1 MDKKKVKAKIQGVSR
16 EKSLWWA
23 LSLTGGFLI
32 AEVIGGV
39 LTGSLALISDAAH
52 MLTDVTALIIALIAI
67 RVSKRPADAIRTF
80 GYYRFEILAAAFNA
94 ALLFVVALYIIYE
107 AYQRLKQP
115 PEIYSMGMLII
126 ASIGLLVNLASMHLL
141 SSDIDKNLNLKS
153 AYLEVW
159 SDMLGSVGVI
169 IAALLIRF
177 TGWSWVDSA
186 IAVLIGLW
194 VLPRTWILL
203 KETINILLEGVPAGI
218 DINKIKSRIMSIRGV
233 SDVHDLHVWAITSD
247 KISLKAHLII
257 ASSFKEELIREEV
270 QSLLL
275 SQFKISHTTL
285 QTECAKTLHLC
296 STFSNN
302 TRSGHFF

>member
-1 MDKKKVKAKIQGVSR
+1 MNKKVNPNIQRVSR

-23 LSLTGGFLI
+23 LLLTGGFLI
-32 AEVIGGV
+32 AEVVGGI

-67 RVSKRPADAIRTF
+67 RVSKRPADARRTF

-94 ALLFVVALYIIYE
+94 ALLFGVAFYIIYE

-126 ASIGLLVNLASMHLL
+126 ASMGLLVNLASMYLL
-141 SSDIDKNLNLKS
+141 SRDKDKNLNLKS

-177 TGWSWVDSA
+177 TGWGWVDSA

-218 DINKIKSRIMSIRGV
+218 DFNKIKSQIMSIKGI
-233 SDVHDLHVWAITSD
+233 SDVHDLHIWAITSD
-247 KISLKAHLII
+247 KISLTAHLII
-257 ASSFKEELIREEV
+257 ASGFKEELVRGEV

-285 QTECAKTLHLC
+285 QTECKKTLHLC
-296 STFSNN
+296 SRVNN
-302 TRSGHFF
+302 LE

>member
-1 MDKKKVKAKIQGVSR
+1 MDKKLNPNSQRVSR

-23 LSLTGGFLI
+23 LLLTGGFLI

-67 RVSKRPADAIRTF
+67 RVSKRPADARRTF

-115 PEIYSMGMLII
+115 SEIYSIGMLLI
-126 ASIGLLVNLASMHLL
+126 ASIGLVVNLASMYLL
-141 SSDIDKNLNLKS
+141 SHDKDKNLNLKS

-159 SDMLGSVGVI
+159 SDTLGSVGVI
-169 IAALLIRF
+169 IAALVIRF
-177 TGWSWVDSA
+177 TGWGWVDSA
-186 IAVLIGLW
+186 LAVLIGLW

-203 KETINILLEGVPAGI
+203 KETINILLEGVPTGV
-218 DINKIKSRIMSIRGV
+218 DLNKIKSRILSIKGI
-233 SDVHDLHVWAITSD
+233 SDVHDLHIWAITSD
-247 KISLKAHLII
+247 KISLTAHLVI
-257 ASSFKEELIREEV
+257 APSFKEESVREEV
-270 QSLLL
+270 QLLLL
-275 SQFKISHTTL
+275 SQFQISHTTL
-285 QTECAKTLHLC
+285 QTECKKTLNLC
-296 STFSNN
+296 STVHNYTN
-302 TRSGHFF
+302 

>member
-1 MDKKKVKAKIQGVSR
+1 MDKKVNPTIQGVSR

-23 LSLTGGFLI
+23 LSLTGSFLI

-39 LTGSLALISDAAH
+39 ITGSLALISDAAH

-67 RVSKRPADAIRTF
+67 RVSKRPADARRTF

-115 PEIYSMGMLII
+115 SEIYSMGMLII
-126 ASIGLLVNLASMHLL
+126 ASLGLVVNLASMYLL
-141 SSDIDKNLNLKS
+141 SHDKDKSLNLKS

-169 IAALLIRF
+169 IAALIIRF

-186 IAVLIGLW
+186 LAVLIGLW
-194 VLPRTWILL
+194 VLPRTWVLL

-218 DINKIKSRIMSIRGV
+218 DFNKIKAGIMSIKGI
-233 SDVHDLHVWAITSD
+233 SDVHDLHIWAITSD
-247 KISLKAHLII
+247 KISLTAHIVI
-257 ASSFKEELIREEV
+257 DSRFKEELVREEV
-270 QSLLL
+270 QTLLL
-275 SQFKISHTTL
+275 SQFEISHTTL
-285 QTECAKTLHLC
+285 QTECKKTLYLC
-296 STFSNN
+296 SRINN
-302 TRSGHFF
+302 NE

>member
-1 MDKKKVKAKIQGVSR
+1 MDKKIKPNVQGVSR
-16 EKSLWWA
+16 EQSLWWA

-32 AEVIGGV
+32 AEVIGGI

-67 RVSKRPADAIRTF
+67 RVSKRPADARRTF

-115 PEIYSMGMLII
+115 PEIYSTGMLII
-126 ASIGLLVNLASMHLL
+126 ASLGLLINLASMYLL
-141 SSDIDKNLNLKS
+141 SRDQDKNLNLKS

-177 TGWSWVDSA
+177 TDWSWVDSA

-218 DINKIKSRIMSIRGV
+218 DFNQIKSRIMSIKGIL
-233 SDVHDLHVWAITSD
+233 DVHDLHIWAITSD
-247 KISLKAHLII
+247 KISLTAHLVID
-257 ASSFKEELIREEV
+257 SRFKEELVRDEV
-270 QSLLL
+270 QLLL
-275 SQFKISHTTL
+275 LNQFKISHTTL
-285 QTECAKTLHLC
+285 QIECKKTLYLC
-296 STFSNN
+296 RRVNN
-302 TRSGHFF
+302 VDY

>member
-1 MDKKKVKAKIQGVSR
+1 MDKKVKPSNQGVSR

-52 MLTDVTALIIALIAI
+52 MLTDVTALIIALMAI
-67 RVSKRPADAIRTF
+67 RVSTRPADARRTF

-94 ALLFVVALYIIYE
+94 ALLFIVALYIIYE
-107 AYQRLKQP
+107 AYQRLKHP

-126 ASIGLLVNLASMHLL
+126 ASLGLLVNLASMYFL
-141 SSDIDKNLNLKS
+141 SHDKDKNLNLKS

-177 TGWSWVDSA
+177 TGWIWVDSA

-203 KETINILLEGVPAGI
+203 KETINILLEGVPTGI
-218 DINKIKSRIMSIRGV
+218 DFNQIKSRIMSIKGIL
-233 SDVHDLHVWAITSD
+233 DVHDLHIWAITTD
-247 KISLKAHLII
+247 KISLTAHLFID
-257 ASSFKEELIREEV
+257 SRFKEELVRDEV
-270 QSLLL
+270 QLLL

-285 QTECAKTLHLC
+285 QTECKKTLHLC
-296 STFSNN
+296 RRVNN
-302 TRSGHFF
+302 VD

>member
-1 MDKKKVKAKIQGVSR
+1 MDKKVKPSNQGVSR

-32 AEVIGGV
+32 AEVIGGI

-67 RVSKRPADAIRTF
+67 RVSKRPADARRTF

-94 ALLFVVALYIIYE
+94 ALLFAVALYIIYE

-115 PEIYSMGMLII
+115 PEIYSTGMLII
-126 ASIGLLVNLASMHLL
+126 ASLGLLINLASMYLL
-141 SSDIDKNLNLKS
+141 SRDKDKNLNLKS

-177 TGWSWVDSA
+177 TGWGWVDSA

-218 DINKIKSRIMSIRGV
+218 DFNKIKSRIMSIKGI
-233 SDVHDLHVWAITSD
+233 SDVHDLHIWAITSD
-247 KISLKAHLII
+247 KISLTAHLII
-257 ASSFKEELIREEV
+257 ASGFKEELVRGEV

-275 SQFKISHTTL
+275 SQFKILHTTL
-285 QTECAKTLHLC
+285 QTECKKTLHLC
-296 STFSNN
+296 SRVNN
-302 TRSGHFF
+302 LE